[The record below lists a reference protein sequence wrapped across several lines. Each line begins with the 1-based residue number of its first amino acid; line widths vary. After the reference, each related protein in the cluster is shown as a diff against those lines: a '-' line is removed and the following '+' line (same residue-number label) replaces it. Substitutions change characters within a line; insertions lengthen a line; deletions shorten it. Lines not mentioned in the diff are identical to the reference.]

1 MRPRL
6 NFNLSSRA
14 ESFPRVDVG
23 KLKTQLQY
31 ASQRME
37 SQMQH
42 AGEQQGLMLESLY
55 TLDSHLRDVA
65 KTEPVLEQLR
75 TIYDAVTGASDGM
88 RVIRLLEILRFP
100 SMNDRF
106 HNVKDSAPDTFE
118 WLFDNPEFLL
128 KEQPGLAISFSDW
141 LETGSGIFHIEGK
154 PGSGKSTLMKFICEH
169 DSKMT
174 LLKEWAG
181 DKKLIDSQFFFWRI
195 GSREEKSLGGLIR
208 GLISSIIQQ
217 NPHLARVLFPRLW
230 DPKDPQSSPIT
241 ARMELG
247 DKEVLRA
254 FDRLTQERLVSEQY
268 RICFFIDGLD
278 EFDESH
284 GYTCYDLTLKL
295 KKWIDI
301 SAGHIKFC
309 LSSRMLPVFNDAF
322 DASQRVT
329 IQRFTRGDIQ
339 QLVKQKLEDND
350 QFKKL
355 QETEEINCMKLK
367 QQILDNADG
376 VFLWVTVLL
385 NLLEDALISKDTMT
399 QLQNIVTDAPAELGT
414 FFRHIL
420 DSIPKRYRRNSFIL
434 LALSMRKVG
443 VLLVDDARYQ
453 KYTQY
458 DRLNSNWD
466 APMTLLAC
474 SYLLETLEER
484 EFLDADKDIP
494 EIFTIDMD
502 EVEKRTEL
510 AKTKVLKHCRGL
522 LESRDEADRAVVI
535 FTHRSIP
542 EFLQQFFDHNSDVHG
557 LADRFVGELLTWMYR
572 IEIQYCQNIVIA
584 EQRKQDHHVAVSEG
598 PFNYTFSLVTKLR
611 QTPLEKNDLTYRL
624 LHAIDKDLLRSY
636 WSTTDLRELPEK
648 AYNWGTLFDDDNSTS
663 TETTSCLSASSIVG
677 LHEYITWYTKEAS
690 TPPIEQIDCMYI
702 AKSCYPG

>member
-1 MRPRL
+1 
-6 NFNLSSRA
+6 
-14 ESFPRVDVG
+14 
-23 KLKTQLQY
+23 
-31 ASQRME
+31 
-37 SQMQH
+37 
-42 AGEQQGLMLESLY
+42 
-55 TLDSHLRDVA
+55 
-65 KTEPVLEQLR
+65 
-75 TIYDAVTGASDGM
+75 
-88 RVIRLLEILRFP
+88 
-100 SMNDRF
+100 
-106 HNVKDSAPDTFE
+106 
-118 WLFDNPEFLL
+118 
-128 KEQPGLAISFSDW
+128 
-141 LETGSGIFHIEGK
+141 
-154 PGSGKSTLMKFICEH
+154 
-169 DSKMT
+169 
-174 LLKEWAG
+174 
-181 DKKLIDSQFFFWRI
+181 
-195 GSREEKSLGGLIR
+195 
-208 GLISSIIQQ
+208 
-217 NPHLARVLFPRLW
+217 
-230 DPKDPQSSPIT
+230 
-241 ARMELG
+241 
-247 DKEVLRA
+247 
-254 FDRLTQERLVSEQY
+254 
-268 RICFFIDGLD
+268 
-278 EFDESH
+278 
-284 GYTCYDLTLKL
+284 
-295 KKWIDI
+295 
-301 SAGHIKFC
+301 
-309 LSSRMLPVFNDAF
+309 MLPVFNDAF
-322 DASQRVT
+322 DASQRIT

-502 EVEKRTEL
+502 AVEKRTEL

-611 QTPLEKNDLTYRL
+611 QTPLEKNDLTCRL